1 MGERRDHTTRLNHLI
16 ESKLSAN
23 HPNFRAAIRQHL
35 TPGIDDQRMAV
46 TLPAVLMIPAL
57 RGRHDESAG
66 FDRP

>member
-1 MGERRDHTTRLNHLI
+1 MGERRDHTARLNYLI
-16 ESKLSAN
+16 EIKLSGN
-23 HPNFRAAIRQHL
+23 HSNFRAAIRDHL

-46 TLPAVLMIPAL
+46 TFPAVLMIPAL